1 MKTITIDNQKYL
13 TPSWE
18 DMNDLCFQ
26 LAQKILAENH
36 KFDRLVTLVKGG
48 LTWSR
53 TLLDYLNI
61 KKISAFQVE
70 FYSNITKTNDRPII
84 IQSLP
89 AVIEGETILLFD
101 DVVDS
106 GETLKV
112 AKEYLYMCGAK
123 RVISASLYIKDWAR
137 IKPDY
142 FAAKTNAWIIF
153 PHEIRETITFLSSS
167 WQTKK
172 MSLKDIKKRL
182 ISLGLPEKEVV
193 YFLKKTK

>member
-1 MKTITIDNQKYL
+1 MNTATIDKQLYL

-18 DMNDLCFQ
+18 DMGNLCFA
-26 LAQKILAENH
+26 LAQKILEKNY
-36 KFDRLVTLVKGG
+36 KFDRLVALVKGG

-61 KKISAFQVE
+61 KNLSAFQIE
-70 FYSNITKTNDRPII
+70 FYNNITKTNSRPII

-106 GETLKV
+106 GETIRV

-123 RVISASLYIKDWAR
+123 KVVSCSLYIKDWAK
-137 IKPDY
+137 IKPDFY
-142 FAAKTNAWIIF
+142 SANTSAWIIF
-153 PHEIRETITFLSSS
+153 PHEVYETIILLY
-167 WQTKK
+167 KK
-172 MSLKDIKKRL
+172 WRKNGLNTSEIKKRL
-182 ISLGLPEKEVV
+182 SILGLPKNQVS
-193 YFLKKTK
+193 YFLKM

>member
-1 MKTITIDNQKYL
+1 MKSTTIKDQLYL

-18 DMNDLCFQ
+18 DMGKLCFKLSQ
-26 LAQKILAENH
+26 NILDKNY
-36 KFDRLVTLVKGG
+36 KFDRLVALVKGG

-61 KKISAFQVE
+61 KNLSAFQVE
-70 FYSNITKTNDRPII
+70 FYNDITKTNSRPII

-106 GETLKV
+106 GETLRV

-123 RVISASLYIKDWAR
+123 KVYSSSLYFKTWAK
-137 IKPDY
+137 IKPDFY
-142 FAAKTNAWIIF
+142 SASTSAWIIF
-153 PHEIRETITFLSSS
+153 PHEIRETITLLKNK
-167 WQTKK
+167 WKLEK
-172 MSLKDIKKRL
+172 VSLDTMKKRFL
-182 ISLGLPEKEVV
+182 QLGISKQEINFFIK
-193 YFLKKTK
+193 